1 MRNLSPLLML
11 LSVLFLT
18 PELKRFVKYGGA
30 DSFENVEVEF
40 QKGKKAILI
49 IYHDG
54 DEREQV
60 ELQAIPTYQE
70 MRDMMLEKGFQLKA
84 PEEVARITQE
94 GDAAFEEDMEGRRK
108 RQEQSRE
115 RMNKFKTGSASTGG
129 DSNGAASTIQ
139 DALKKMKDSGVKI
152 TAEMIRKLEEEH
164 KEQSRIDQQ
173 TQDVLPAE
181 EQISKEQMREW
192 KLQQWKEIQEQRK
205 LANVEAT
212 GDEL

>member
-1 MRNLSPLLML
+1 
-11 LSVLFLT
+11 
-18 PELKRFVKYGGA
+18 
-30 DSFENVEVEF
+30 
-40 QKGKKAILI
+40 
-49 IYHDG
+49 
-54 DEREQV
+54 
-60 ELQAIPTYQE
+60 

-115 RMNKFKTGSASTGG
+115 RMNKFKTGSAATGE

-164 KEQSRIDQQ
+164 KEKSRIEQQ
-173 TQDVLPAE
+173 TQDALPAE